1 MFGLFGK
8 GDKTEN
14 KDVRKSQGEKRVP
27 GDEIPEED
35 LREIVGG
42 KLDEKALKELYFQ
55 GANKDKALCDVREEI
70 SEENADQDYAAGQ
83 MNDVDGWD

>member
-14 KDVRKSQGEKRVP
+14 KDVRKSQDEMRVS
-27 GDEIPEED
+27 GDEIPEEV
-35 LREIVGG
+35 LRGFVGG
-42 KLDEKALKELYFQ
+42 YEPGDA
-55 GANKDKALCDVREEI
+55 REGI